1 MQWNHYPQHLSTI
14 TITSKFILCCKNSL
28 FVWPAF
34 PPFNHLTA
42 CILLKLQPAECVK
55 AVCNL
60 KWFFFLKSSQSY
72 IINNICLT
80 IYLWIYLSKRDRG
93 VVEMR
98 DVQWEWASKA
108 NKDRWCVEQRRR
120 QEEEKTGSEA
130 WRNGRR
136 RTRWREKKKAVWK
149 KTLVIAPAVC
159 VNRDDA
165 AALALSFCVRLSVS
179 LILLTKHVVSW
190 MLGLGPKPAC
200 WAWEE
205 HRVIDMGDYLLLWSC
220 LTLHPHYLTSQDWDC
235 WQAHTQTQQLYTCFT
250 SGASVC
256 LGLRSSKAYLTHQK
270 PSQIGLISS

>member
-1 MQWNHYPQHLSTI
+1 MVCGAEEEAGGGENREWSVEEREEKDTVEGEKKSCMKEDISNRPSCLREQRWCGGS
-14 TITSKFILCCKNSL
+14 CSL
-28 FVWPAF
+28 F
-34 PPFNHLTA
+34 L
-42 CILLKLQPAECVK
+42 C
-55 AVCNL
+55 
-60 KWFFFLKSSQSY
+60 S
-72 IINNICLT
+72 
-80 IYLWIYLSKRDRG
+80 
-93 VVEMR
+93 
-98 DVQWEWASKA
+98 
-108 NKDRWCVEQRRR
+108 
-120 QEEEKTGSEA
+120 
-130 WRNGRR
+130 
-136 RTRWREKKKAVWK
+136 
-149 KTLVIAPAVC
+149 
-159 VNRDDA
+159 
-165 AALALSFCVRLSVS
+165 LSVS